1 MNQLSEIELAD
12 RFTLQNEIVSRYLK
26 GSAPYVIAKELK
38 LKTPQVQSVLDEW
51 RKVAAND
58 TEVKGRAREALAGMD
73 EHYNMIIK
81 KLWEAVEEC
90 DLSGDVKT
98 KNSILKNIAD
108 IEAKRLDSLQKAGL
122 LDDQKIG
129 DQVAQTQARLDAVKE
144 LLKDVT
150 SSCDRCRVPV
160 AQGLGRIWNEVTT
173 INIESDRTE

>member
-1 MNQLSEIELAD
+1 MASELELAD
-12 RFTLQNEIVSRYLK
+12 RFEKQNEIVARYLK
-26 GSAPYVIAKELK
+26 GMAPFQIAKELRI
-38 LKTPQVQSVLDEW
+38 KTPEVQSVLDEW
-51 RKVAAND
+51 RKFAMND

-122 LDDQKIG
+122 LDDQQLG
-129 DQVAQTQARLDAVKE
+129 DQVAQTQSRLAAIKE
-144 LLKDVT
+144 LLREVT
-150 SSCDRCRVPV
+150 AKCDHCRIPV
-160 AQGLGRIWNEVTT
+160 AQGLGKIFNEVTP
-173 INIESDRTE
+173 INVESTRE